1 MGPGVSPDPAVV
13 PLESKRSEADT
24 RGMDRSDEV
33 RAVAVVVDRL
43 SAHFPEVPRAHV
55 EAVVTEEHRRLDGN
69 PIRDFVPVLVEH
81 EARDRL
87 RSGGATEAAGVL
99 YEPPAP

>member
-1 MGPGVSPDPAVV
+1 
-13 PLESKRSEADT
+13 
-24 RGMDRSDEV
+24 MDRSDEV

-43 SAHFPEVPRAHV
+43 SAHFPEVPRAQV
-55 EAVVTEEHRRLDGN
+55 EAVVTEEHQRLDGN
-69 PIRDFVPVLVEH
+69 PIRDFIPVLVEH

-87 RSGGATEAAGVL
+87 RSGGATEATTGLL

>member
-1 MGPGVSPDPAVV
+1 
-13 PLESKRSEADT
+13 
-24 RGMDRSDEV
+24 MDRSDEV
-33 RAVAVVVDRL
+33 RAVAGVVDRL
-43 SAHFPEVPRAHV
+43 SAHFPDVPREHV
-55 EAVVTEEHRRLDGN
+55 EAIVTEEHHRFDGN

-87 RSGGATEAAGVL
+87 RSGGAKEAAGLL